1 MENGKIK
8 QGNIKFL
15 YGEIESIDDLKQ
27 SIYFNEWDFA
37 NPKET
42 KELRLTHNLIANTAG
57 FSKLMEIYDKDP
69 LLKLKSNFIAYVKK
83 NSIDVDD
90 SHTFDYV
97 MKSIDWRYSERAKN
111 KEYRNKKYIDVFL
124 EDANNTMLYN
134 IVKNKPFGDVR
145 KIYFDKDLS
154 LIHI

>member
-69 LLKLKSNFIAYVKK
+69 LLKLKSNFIAYV
-83 NSIDVDD
+83 
-90 SHTFDYV
+90 
-97 MKSIDWRYSERAKN
+97 
-111 KEYRNKKYIDVFL
+111 
-124 EDANNTMLYN
+124 
-134 IVKNKPFGDVR
+134 
-145 KIYFDKDLS
+145 
-154 LIHI
+154 

>member
-57 FSKLMEIYDKDP
+57 FSKLMEIYDKRSSVETEI
-69 LLKLKSNFIAYVKK
+69 KFYCIC
-83 NSIDVDD
+83 
-90 SHTFDYV
+90 
-97 MKSIDWRYSERAKN
+97 
-111 KEYRNKKYIDVFL
+111 
-124 EDANNTMLYN
+124 
-134 IVKNKPFGDVR
+134 
-145 KIYFDKDLS
+145 
-154 LIHI
+154 